1 MRKINRKRR
10 VKAPWLLIA
19 VLGMLLA
26 FSGITAAR
34 YVNQAKKENLM
45 SAENFYF
52 TSDLLREESAD
63 GSKTAVYYIDP
74 LTGSFTVELYN
85 YADDMRIMSKN
96 INYTVTVENGTAA
109 DPALGTLSVSGNSAV
124 KANAKITI
132 TPTPNSS
139 AGNAG
144 AGNTSGTSN
153 TSDVTVTVTSTSP
166 YKKTLKAVFK
176 RELGN
181 QFQLVDEAGNRAAVL
196 TMTCP
201 GSSQAIKIILP
212 EGVIPDGT
220 DSRVTYENS
229 TCTFTSPGEGIYTII
244 LFKKDANKVLTGN
257 EGDFFANR
265 ITIGYQ

>member
-1 MRKINRKRR
+1 MRKIDRKRR

-34 YVNQAKKENLM
+34 YVNQVKKGNLM

-63 GSKTAVYYIDP
+63 ESKTAVYYIDP
-74 LTGSFTVELYN
+74 LAENFTVELYN
-85 YADDMRIMSKN
+85 YADNMRIMSKD
-96 INYTVTVENGTAA
+96 INYTVNVENGTAN
-109 DPALGTLSVSGNSAV
+109 PVSGTLSVSGNSAV
-124 KANAKITI
+124 KAEITI
-132 TPTPNSS
+132 RPTTNSS

-144 AGNTSGTSN
+144 AGKTSGTSN

-181 QFQLVDEAGNRAAVL
+181 QFQLEDKTGNRAAVL
-196 TMTCP
+196 TMTCAD
-201 GSSQAIKIILP
+201 SSKSISITLP
-212 EGVIPDGT
+212 EGVIPDKT
-220 DSRVTYENS
+220 DSRVTEYKDNIW
-229 TCTFTSPGEGIYTII
+229 TFKSPGEGVYTLI
-244 LFKKDANKVLTGN
+244 LLKKDASKVLTGN
-257 EGDFFANR
+257 EGGFFANS
-265 ITIGYQ
+265 ITIDIPDP